1 MNISFFHNTVFYL
14 ILGVLIL
21 IAGIDA
27 AYFIFLK
34 KGKSGK
40 RGGGEGFE
48 PERTTEE
55 SELKYAS
62 IDEDEDLEYVE
73 K

>member
-1 MNISFFHNTVFYL
+1 
-14 ILGVLIL
+14 VLIL
-21 IAGIDA
+21 IAGIDV

-40 RGGGEGFE
+40 RGGCEGFE
-48 PERTTEE
+48 PDRTTEE
-55 SELKYAS
+55 SELKFAS